1 MKFLVMTTRRQ
12 SAPIPP
18 EAIAR
23 ILNAQREWFD
33 EHLSDGT
40 FDCVYG
46 YPQGG
51 GGVGIVNADTT
62 EALNE
67 LLTGSPVFPIADFD
81 VRPLTDVTVALEN
94 GAKALERVTATTA

>member
-12 SAPIPP
+12 APIPP

-23 ILNAQREWFD
+23 ILLAQREWFE
-33 EHLSDGT
+33 EHLSEGT

-51 GGVGIVNADTT
+51 GGVAIVNADTT
-62 EALNE
+62 EVL
-67 LLTGSPVFPIADFD
+67 S
-81 VRPLTDVTVALEN
+81 
-94 GAKALERVTATTA
+94 